1 MNELVLREM
10 LSQGVSVTAIA
21 ERFGKHPSSVRHWMA
36 KYGLE
41 APSRDRHRA
50 RGGIER
56 PRLEA
61 LLAEGLS
68 ISELASRLDR
78 SKATVRHWLRAYELQ
93 TPQARRNAQRR
104 AALNAVGASSDP
116 PLRLTLAY
124 RAHGETDFVREGSGY
139 YRCVQCRSESGTRHR
154 RQLKALLVRE
164 AGGECVLCGYSRH
177 PRALEFHHLRPDEK
191 DFALSR
197 SGITFSLL
205 TPFGEEAKKCVLLC
219 SNCRAE
225 VEDGIVALPDT
236 VRGVP
241 RGAR

>member
-21 ERFGKHPSSVRHWMA
+21 ERFGKHPSTVRHWMA

-104 AALNAVGASSDP
+104 AALKRGWGLLRPAPAIDACLSCARRDGLRPRGQGLLPVCPVSLRVWDTASEAAEGAPGPGGRRGVCSLWLFAASAGARVSP
-116 PLRLTLAY
+116 PPAR
-124 RAHGETDFVREGSGY
+124 REGFRPEPEWHHVLS
-139 YRCVQCRSESGTRHR
+139 
-154 RQLKALLVRE
+154 LDALR
-164 AGGECVLCGYSRH
+164 G
-177 PRALEFHHLRPDEK
+177 
-191 DFALSR
+191 
-197 SGITFSLL
+197 
-205 TPFGEEAKKCVLLC
+205 EAKKCVLLC